1 MLWMLATH
9 GSLFPCLPTK
19 PLLGWVYTMKI
30 KPDGTIDRY
39 KARLVAQGYIQIFC
53 PHYGNT
59 FSLVAEITFVCP
71 FSCHDT
77 HPPLI
82 SSPDFIVSKDSRFIY
97 RLKCLLYLACASI
110 LLYMLMAISSLVMT
124 LSAFFN
130 SNLTFIVNFRPR
142 TWVHLSACLASKLHN
157 PHLALPFPSR
167 NMLTKSMKS
176 FFIHHICNK
185 HDSWFICSISRMSVK
200 YMIC

>member
-1 MLWMLATH
+1 MKSIGKAYALNCDGLSPSYFSLLSSLDSRSISKSTSEAFVDHNWQSAMLATH

-39 KARLVAQGYIQIFC
+39 KARLVAQGYIQKIC

-124 LSAFFN
+124 LSAFFD
-130 SNLTFIVNFRPR
+130 SNLTF
-142 TWVHLSACLASKLHN
+142 S
-157 PHLALPFPSR
+157 
-167 NMLTKSMKS
+167 
-176 FFIHHICNK
+176 
-185 HDSWFICSISRMSVK
+185 
-200 YMIC
+200 